1 MSATW
6 TMAAS
11 PTAPPPPVVAAP
23 ITSPVISPAD
33 QLRSLRA
40 LLDDGVI
47 SQAEYDAKK
56 AEMLAQM

>member
-1 MSATW
+1 
-6 TMAAS
+6 
-11 PTAPPPPVVAAP
+11 VVAAP

-33 QLRSLRA
+33 QLRSLRP